1 MVMIQQIKSSLSMR
15 QVFFLACLFVGT
27 LAMGQQYKGTYWHNG
42 ATFITVLEENV
53 TDIVTVEGNLHEGG
67 NAQSW
72 AKAEVPGDFL
82 RPNQIGN
89 AWTDTIIHYNDLIIH
104 KTIGGQECLLVYG
117 RTRTLEDILLRYDG
131 HSANKWYEHSHGFD
145 SVLEADIHRQI
156 EGTYRDGLEAWRI
169 THDSILIYSLSSL
182 PGQPHRSYAYTIRWG
197 ETDMPEHVLSLSDGR
212 KLCFTL
218 TAEGLDF
225 YNGISHVEDNDFEW
239 ISQGD
244 LLCHLVK
251 TGLDNQ
257 VPGRWPEASSMLLT
271 RGYLK
276 AYPSEV
282 LRLIRNEIFA
292 RHGRTF
298 SDPKLTAFFHSDG
311 LWYGTA
317 LTNPTLDQL
326 SYIEEL
332 NLQLIGAVE
341 NERKQAS
348 TNR

>member
-42 ATFITVLEENV
+42 STFITVLEENV

-72 AKAEVPGDFL
+72 AKADVPGDFL

-131 HSANKWYEHSHGFD
+131 RSANKWYEHSHGFD

-182 PGQPHRSYAYTIRWG
+182 PGQPHRSYAYSIRWG
-197 ETDMPEHVLSLSDGR
+197 ETDMPEHVLAMSD
-212 KLCFTL
+212 
-218 TAEGLDF
+218 
-225 YNGISHVEDNDFEW
+225 
-239 ISQGD
+239 
-244 LLCHLVK
+244 
-251 TGLDNQ
+251 
-257 VPGRWPEASSMLLT
+257 
-271 RGYLK
+271 
-276 AYPSEV
+276 
-282 LRLIRNEIFA
+282 
-292 RHGRTF
+292 
-298 SDPKLTAFFHSDG
+298 
-311 LWYGTA
+311 
-317 LTNPTLDQL
+317 
-326 SYIEEL
+326 
-332 NLQLIGAVE
+332 
-341 NERKQAS
+341 
-348 TNR
+348 

>member
-1 MVMIQQIKSSLSMR
+1 MVIKQIKSSLSMR
-15 QVFFLACLFVGT
+15 HVFFLACLFAGT

-42 ATFITVLEENV
+42 STFITVLEENV
-53 TDIVTVEGNLHEGG
+53 SDIVTVEGNLHEGG

-89 AWTDTIIHYNDLIIH
+89 AWTDTIIHYNDLLIH
-104 KTIGGQECLLVYG
+104 KSYGGQECLLVYG
-117 RTRTLEDILLRYDG
+117 RTRTLEDIYLRYDG
-131 HSANKWYEHSHGFD
+131 RSSNKWYVFSHGFD

-156 EGTYRDGLEAWRI
+156 EGTYRDKQQAIRI

-197 ETDMPEHVLSLSDGR
+197 ETDRPEHILTLSDGR
-212 KLCFTL
+212 NLCFTL

-225 YNGISHVEDNDFEW
+225 YNGVSHVEDTDFVW

-257 VPGRWPEASSMLLT
+257 VPGRWPEASTMLLT
-271 RGYLK
+271 RGYLE
-276 AYPSEV
+276 AYPPEV

-292 RHGRTF
+292 RHGREFTDTTL
-298 SDPKLTAFFHSDG
+298 SAFFHSESI
-311 LWYGTA
+311 WYSTA
-317 LTNPTLDQL
+317 LLNPTLDQM
-326 SYIEEL
+326 SEIELL

-341 NERKQAS
+341 KERKQTS